1 MHLTRIMYVENKSAE
16 PANQTGRGP
25 ARIGRVVFSKSRQ
38 SVCYRGKTLQRSK
51 SGYKWNYFD
60 VESGERYW
68 GFPDP
73 SATAPTGCMVTAQPL
88 STKMPAKNI
97 GPQFVVSPNTRVE
110 SLVSLTGYGWHIA
123 K

>member
-51 SGYKWNYFD
+51 SGYKWNYFEI
-60 VESGERYW
+60 ESGERYW
-68 GFPDP
+68 VSGPKRNGADGLYGYR
-73 SATAPTGCMVTAQPL
+73 ATPIDEDAREEYWVSIRRQPQH
-88 STKMPAKNI
+88 SSRK
-97 GPQFVVSPNTRVE
+97 FS
-110 SLVSLTGYGWHIA
+110 
-123 K
+123 